1 MKIARQQL
9 RGHVPDAVSKLKP
22 VGPLAESTPI
32 DVVIALP
39 ARNAELRTEL
49 LRDIYDPASPRFHQY
64 LSPREYMET
73 FDPTE
78 ASYQSLLDFAKTNQ
92 LTVVSTAPRKFTHV
106 TAPVAVINK
115 VFHVTLQQYQHPTEN
130 RLFYAPDADPAVEL
144 EAPVSQITGLDSFR
158 MPRRAPN
165 LLKPPGKV
173 SGSPPHAG
181 GSGSGGLYTGGDFR
195 AAYAPGVTLTGSGQA
210 VGILELDGY
219 IDSDIK
225 MYEQKNGIPNVPL
238 QNVYL
243 NGYTGGSPNEE
254 SAADI
259 ELVISMAP
267 GIAKVIIYG
276 VSYNHAGIID
286 VLNEM
291 ANPTKGEP
299 LPYQITTSYYFFY
312 DKNVYD
318 ALARLAMQGQA
329 LFVASGDYGSY
340 DETSGTGAGA
350 FPPADHPLV
359 TSVGGTELQT
369 SGPGGAWTSETTAS
383 FSGGGYSPWGGD
395 PQFAIPWWQAGM
407 DYTASKGSTTVRNA
421 PDVSMVADNITYFF
435 NGSWR
440 GFAGTSAAAPLW
452 AGFMALANEQ
462 AAASGRPRVGF
473 ANPALWEIG
482 RGGNGPT
489 CFHDITTGNNFNS
502 TNPNLYSAAAG
513 YDLVTG
519 WGTPNGKDLIDA
531 LVDYGVGWGVLPG
544 GGTTN
549 LADAVTAFQNRLYLF
564 GIGINDHH
572 HYVNSFD
579 GQTWSGWSAVPG
591 GGTTNLADAV
601 TVFQNRLYLFGIG
614 INDHHHYVNSFDGQ
628 TWSGWSAVPGGGTT
642 NLADTVTVFQNRLYL
657 FGIGINDR
665 QHYVNSFDGQT
676 WSGWSAVPGGG
687 TTNLADT
694 VTVFQNRL
702 YLFGIGI
709 NDRQHYVNS
718 FDGQTW
724 SGWSVLPGGGTTAVS
739 DAAAVLQGRLHLFGI
754 GINDHHHYVNSFDG
768 QTWSGWAAL
777 SGGGKTLLPDA
788 VTVFNDKIYIFGIGI
803 NDHQHYMNTFP

>member
-9 RGHVPDAVSKLKP
+9 RGHVPDVVYKLKP

-32 DVVIALP
+32 DAVIALP
-39 ARNAELRTEL
+39 AQNAELRTAL

-64 LSPREYMET
+64 LSPRQYIET

-78 ASYQSLLDFAKTNQ
+78 ASYQSLLDFAKANQ
-92 LTVVSTAPRKFTHV
+92 LTVVSTAPRKFLHV
-106 TAPVAVINK
+106 TAPAAVINK
-115 VFHVTLQQYQHPTEN
+115 VFHVTLQQYQHPNEN
-130 RLFYAPDADPAVEL
+130 RLFYAPHADPAVRL
-144 EAPVSQITGLDSFR
+144 ETPVSQITGLDNLR
-158 MPRRAPN
+158 TPRRAPN
-165 LLKPPGKV
+165 LLKPPAKV
-173 SGSPPHAG
+173 LGSPPHAG
-181 GSGSGGLYTGGDFR
+181 GSGNGGLYTGGDFR
-195 AAYAPGVTLTGSGQA
+195 AAYAPGLTLTGRGQA

-219 IDSDIK
+219 VDSDIK

-243 NGYTGGSPNEE
+243 DGYAGGGPNEE

-267 GIAKVIIYG
+267 GIAKAIIYG
-276 VSYNHAGIID
+276 VPYNNAGIVD
-286 VLNEM
+286 ALNEM
-291 ANPTKGEP
+291 ANPTQGEP

-318 ALARLAMQGQA
+318 ALARLALQGQA
-329 LFVASGDYGSY
+329 FFVASGDYGSY
-340 DETSGTGAGA
+340 NEATGSGA

-421 PDVSMVADNITYFF
+421 PDVSIVADNITVFF
-435 NGSWR
+435 NGSWN

-462 AAASGRPRVGF
+462 AAASGRPRIGF
-473 ANPALWEIG
+473 ANPALWAIG
-482 RGGNGPT
+482 RGGNYPT
-489 CFHDITTGNNFNS
+489 CFHDITTGNNFNG
-502 TNPNLYSAAAG
+502 TNPNLYSAVAG
-513 YDLVTG
+513 YDLCTG
-519 WGTPNGKDLIDA
+519 WGTPNGKDLINA
-531 LVDYGVGWGVLPG
+531 LVGFSPGWGVLPG
-544 GGTTN
+544 GGTTV
-549 LADAVTAFQNRLYLF
+549 LSDAATVFQNRLYLF

-579 GQTWSGWSAVPG
+579 GQNWSGWSAVPG

-614 INDHHHYVNSFDGQ
+614 INDHHHYVNSFDG
-628 TWSGWSAVPGGGTT
+628 
-642 NLADTVTVFQNRLYL
+642 L
-657 FGIGINDR
+657 
-665 QHYVNSFDGQT
+665 
-676 WSGWSAVPGGG
+676 
-687 TTNLADT
+687 
-694 VTVFQNRL
+694 
-702 YLFGIGI
+702 
-709 NDRQHYVNS
+709 
-718 FDGQTW
+718 TW
-724 SGWSVLPGGGTTAVS
+724 SGWSVVPGDGTAAVS
-739 DAAAVLQGRLHLFGI
+739 NAAAVLQGHLYLFAI

-768 QTWSGWAAL
+768 QSWSGWAAL
-777 SGGGKTLLPDA
+777 WGGGKTLLADA
-788 VTVFNDKIYIFGIGI
+788 VTVFNNKIYVFGIGI
-803 NDHQHYMNTFP
+803 NDHQHYMKTFP

>member
-1 MKIARQQL
+1 MARQQL
-9 RGHVPDAVSKLKP
+9 RGHVPDVVSKLKP
-22 VGPLAESTPI
+22 VGPLAELTPI

-39 ARNAELRTEL
+39 ARNAELRTAL
-49 LRDIYDPASPRFHQY
+49 LRDIYDPASTRFHQY
-64 LSPREYMET
+64 LSPGQYMET

-78 ASYQSLLDFAKTNQ
+78 ASYQSLLDFAKANQ
-92 LTVVSTAPRKFTHV
+92 LTVVSAAPRKFIHV
-106 TAPVAVINK
+106 TAPAAVINK
-115 VFHVTLQQYQHPTEN
+115 VLHVTLQQYQHPTEN

-144 EAPVSQITGLDSFR
+144 ETPVSQITGLDSFR
-158 MPRRAPN
+158 TPSRAPN

-181 GSGSGGLYTGGDFR
+181 GSGNGGLFTGGDFR

-243 NGYTGGSPNEE
+243 DGYTGGSPNEE

-276 VSYNHAGIID
+276 VPYSNAGIVD
-286 VLNEM
+286 ALNEM

-318 ALARLAMQGQA
+318 ALARLAVQGQA
-329 LFVASGDYGSY
+329 LFVASGDFGSY
-340 DETSGTGAGA
+340 NETSGSGA

-421 PDVSMVADNITYFF
+421 PDVSIVADKITVFS
-435 NGSWR
+435 NGSWKD
-440 GFAGTSAAAPLW
+440 FAGTSAAAPLW

-462 AAASGRPRVGF
+462 SAASGIARVGF
-473 ANPALWEIG
+473 ANPALWAIG
-482 RGGNGPT
+482 RGGNCPT

-502 TNPNLYSAAAG
+502 TNPNLYSAVAG
-513 YDLVTG
+513 YDLATG

-531 LVDYGVGWGVLPG
+531 LVGYSAGASPAFQTNVAPGAASSGENFVFVAKHPDGRTFYNWGKLGGGGSGWIDIGGQTQASPAAALIGTYLFVAVRGMDGNVWINQGELGKPFVGWQSGHDFETNVAPGAASSGENFVFVAKHPDGRTFYNWGKLG
-544 GGTTN
+544 GGGSGWIDIGGQTQASPAAALIGT
-549 LADAVTAFQNRLYLF
+549 YLF
-564 GIGINDHH
+564 VAVRGMDGNVWINQGELGKPFVGWQSGHDFETNVAPGAASSGENFVFVAKHPDSAKHPDGRTFYNWGKLGGGGSGWIDIG
-572 HYVNSFD
+572 
-579 GQTWSGWSAVPG
+579 GQTQASPAAALI
-591 GGTTNLADAV
+591 GT
-601 TVFQNRLYLFGIG
+601 YLFVAVRGMDG
-614 INDHHHYVNSFDGQ
+614 NVWINQGELGKPFV
-628 TWSGWSAVPGGGTT
+628 GW
-642 NLADTVTVFQNRLYL
+642 
-657 FGIGINDR
+657 
-665 QHYVNSFDGQT
+665 
-676 WSGWSAVPGGG
+676 
-687 TTNLADT
+687 
-694 VTVFQNRL
+694 
-702 YLFGIGI
+702 
-709 NDRQHYVNS
+709 
-718 FDGQTW
+718 
-724 SGWSVLPGGGTTAVS
+724 
-739 DAAAVLQGRLHLFGI
+739 
-754 GINDHHHYVNSFDG
+754 
-768 QTWSGWAAL
+768 
-777 SGGGKTLLPDA
+777 K
-788 VTVFNDKIYIFGIGI
+788 
-803 NDHQHYMNTFP
+803 